1 MQLSSTSASM
11 MLMKVGVVRR
21 PQEDPVTVGRGL
33 WQLSRWYSDGVH
45 RLTWNT
51 AGGSTFLSLKTSSG
65 TLSASVGIPVKNH
78 GAPQVDLSQAPQALF

>member
-1 MQLSSTSASM
+1 M

-21 PQEDPVTVGRGL
+21 PQEDPVTVGSGL
-33 WQLSRWYSDGVH
+33 WQLSQWYSDGVH
-45 RLTWNT
+45 RLTWYT

-65 TLSASVGIPVKNH
+65 TLSALVGIPVKNH